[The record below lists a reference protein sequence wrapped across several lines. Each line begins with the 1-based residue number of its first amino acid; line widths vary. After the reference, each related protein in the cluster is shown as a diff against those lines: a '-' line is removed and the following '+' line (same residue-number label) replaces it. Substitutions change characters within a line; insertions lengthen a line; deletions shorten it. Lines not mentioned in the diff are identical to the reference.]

1 MTRPSSEKS
10 TSSSVF
16 WAESSLLAI
25 ALIWGI
31 NIPIMKTGLE
41 AVDKFQFNAIRL
53 VISAATLVLFAVR
66 ERRRASYQ
74 PSSVRLSELIIY
86 SLMVSL
92 AYQLLFLFG
101 LNGASAGNTALI
113 LATTPMW
120 TALLA
125 SLFLGEALTRM
136 AWMGL
141 VVAMTGTMIV
151 AVQKGVST
159 DSRYLVGNLLV
170 LAAALVWAAGT
181 VYSRP
186 LLKRISSIQLAAW
199 AASIALPV
207 HVLVALFRPWDEL
220 SQFNTTGIWLTVL
233 YAGVLSSGLTQ
244 PMWHFGVRIVG
255 AAHAA
260 IIQNLIPLIALLAAW
275 ATRGETPTGS
285 QLFGGALIL
294 LGLVAMRRGRT

>member
-1 MTRPSSEKS
+1 
-10 TSSSVF
+10 
-16 WAESSLLAI
+16 
-25 ALIWGI
+25 
-31 NIPIMKTGLE
+31 
-41 AVDKFQFNAIRL
+41 
-53 VISAATLVLFAVR
+53 
-66 ERRRASYQ
+66 
-74 PSSVRLSELIIY
+74 
-86 SLMVSL
+86 
-92 AYQLLFLFG
+92 
-101 LNGASAGNTALI
+101 
-113 LATTPMW
+113 MW

-233 YAGVLSSGLTQ
+233 YAGVLSSGLTP